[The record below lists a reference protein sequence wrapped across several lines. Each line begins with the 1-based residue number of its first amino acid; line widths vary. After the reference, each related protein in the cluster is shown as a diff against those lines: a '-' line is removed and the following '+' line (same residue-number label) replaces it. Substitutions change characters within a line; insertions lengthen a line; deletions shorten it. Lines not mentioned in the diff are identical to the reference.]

1 MASCGEE
8 IGELPVLETL
18 CLTLPDSNA
27 VDDTD
32 DNKQDTLSV
41 EDEASQSQTSE
52 DLCSCIFCTYTVNIS
67 QDKDSLLR
75 HLIISHKLVV
85 ADVKLIA
92 NLKKYILYWKKRM
105 KGHPITDFC
114 STIVLNSKESDI
126 GKREN
131 YYLLSDVFPEDKYL
145 RQYLQKKRLETALE
159 VQQKE
164 RTDQTFSRDCLFCRE
179 HFLGNRSE
187 LFNHMAFDH
196 GFNVGQ
202 PDNLV
207 FVSEFLNKLQ
217 QKLDNLQCLYCEKTF
232 RDRPTLKEH
241 MRKKQHKRIKS
252 NNTLYDKYYIIN
264 YLEIGKNWENFES
277 SEEFSTDFDCEE
289 NWDGWHDESGSTAV
303 CLFCDFSSAD
313 ADILLQHMKDS
324 HGLDLNLLKKEHNLD
339 FYQQVKL
346 INYIRRQVHL
356 LKCISC
362 DKQFESKDVLMLH
375 LHSSGH
381 SQQIPKSNMWM
392 QPQYYFPTYENDNL
406 LCQLMDNTIPEANNS
421 GMMSED
427 CDFKPENFL
436 PECIL
441 NEILSID

>member
-346 INYIRRQVHL
+346 INYIRRQVSNHL
-356 LKCISC
+356 L
-362 DKQFESKDVLMLH
+362 
-375 LHSSGH
+375 
-381 SQQIPKSNMWM
+381 
-392 QPQYYFPTYENDNL
+392 
-406 LCQLMDNTIPEANNS
+406 
-421 GMMSED
+421 
-427 CDFKPENFL
+427 
-436 PECIL
+436 
-441 NEILSID
+441 